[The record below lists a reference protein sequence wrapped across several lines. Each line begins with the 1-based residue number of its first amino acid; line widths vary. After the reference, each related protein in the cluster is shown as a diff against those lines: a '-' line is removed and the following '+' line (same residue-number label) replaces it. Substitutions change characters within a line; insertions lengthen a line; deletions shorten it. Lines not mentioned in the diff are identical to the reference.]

1 MDKQLHFQG
10 EKVKRVSIV
19 DVAKQAGVS
28 VSTVSLVLRRKGKI
42 SAATIARVHEAMN
55 ALGYVH
61 NVAAANLR
69 ANTFNL
75 IGLIVRDFS
84 DNFAIKVMAS
94 IVQELE
100 RQHYMVFLGQPQ
112 DENEALER
120 CLLSFKQQGV
130 AGIIYLTSDV
140 TARTL
145 PEKIRRCPL
154 PLVVVSQSLQEDACD
169 LVMRD
174 NRQAANLATRYLI
187 ERGHRNIAYIGGA
200 ENDRIRQQ
208 RLLGFG
214 SALTQYGMLMR
225 QALTP
230 ACAESTQA
238 ASQITRQLLENNNTI
253 TALLCHSSN
262 AMIGSL
268 SAIYQVGRTPGKDLF
283 LTQQVAL
290 LGFEDML
297 HINLT
302 SPSFT
307 YVSSASE
314 ETGRQA
320 AGLILRKLSEPDLA
334 PQRITL
340 SGHLVVRESA

>member
-1 MDKQLHFQG
+1 M
-10 EKVKRVSIV
+10 KRVSIV
-19 DVAKQAGVS
+19 EVAKQAGVS
-28 VSTVSLVLRRKGKI
+28 VSTVSLVLRQKGKI
-42 SAATIARVHEAMN
+42 SAATIARVHEAMS

-69 ANTFNL
+69 ANTSNL
-75 IGLIVRDFS
+75 IGLIVPDFS
-84 DNFAIKVMAS
+84 DSFAVKVMAS

-100 RQHYMVFLGQPQ
+100 RQHYMVFLRQPQ
-112 DENEALER
+112 DEGDALER

-130 AGIIYLTSDV
+130 AGVIYLASDV
-140 TARTL
+140 TAALL

-154 PLVVVSQSLQEDACD
+154 PLVVVSQSLQQDGCN

-174 NRQAANLATRYLI
+174 NRQAASQATRYLI
-187 ERGHRNIAYIGGA
+187 ERGHRNIAYIGGT

-208 RLLGFG
+208 RLLGFS
-214 SALTQYGMLMR
+214 SALAQYGMTLR
-225 QALTP
+225 ETLTP

-238 ASQITRQLLENNNTI
+238 ASLVTRHLLENNNTI
-253 TALLCHSSN
+253 TALLCHSPN
-262 AMIGSL
+262 AMIGSI
-268 SAIYQVGRTPGKDLF
+268 SAIYQVGRTPGKDVF

-297 HINLT
+297 HVNLT

-320 AGLILRKLSEPDLA
+320 AALILRKLSEPDLP

-340 SGHLVVRESA
+340 SGQLVVRESA